1 MRFSDKTLTMQQ
13 PVSPYNHALLAA
25 SLAVHRL
32 LLSEQDLPKLLQGAC
47 DQLVKDAL
55 NRAAMLVLLDNE
67 VGSVITAEAGL
78 GSRFNRVMDQLRNS
92 ELPDCGRQCLARE
105 DEAAILCDHCNCGVC
120 GNGQKE
126 KSTAVAVAIRCRPGL
141 VGFLVVELLPSS
153 EIGQADLDLYQEM
166 AHSIS
171 QALGRLF
178 AVEEA
183 RQRELELK
191 RVEERFE
198 LALYASRAGLWDWN
212 IKTGEMYTSPDRR
225 EFLNYMDGDDDPGVS
240 PLQGL
245 IHPDDQKRVM
255 DVLNDHLAGKT
266 DEYRIEYRIKDRQG
280 NWKWF
285 LDRGRVVERDEKNMP
300 VRMTGTHQDITR
312 QKNQDE
318 TLAAV
323 QKQLH
328 EAVHHERNFLQTV
341 IDGAA
346 DPVMAIDI
354 DYNILL
360 MNRVAAKLLHVD
372 PELASLAGEKCY
384 QFFFDRDQPCTNS
397 FYPCPVQ
404 EVRQINRPVTLI
416 HETYHGNGVS
426 NIFEIE
432 ASPLRDKEGNIYGAI
447 EVARN
452 ITDRLRTE
460 KKLRESQSRLYHL
473 AHHDSLTGL
482 PNRLLFEDR
491 LEQAILKARRTG
503 ARLAIL
509 FLDLDKFKHINDT
522 LGHDV
527 GDGLLIAVAKR
538 LQNQCRQ
545 SDTMARLG
553 GDEFVFIL
561 DNLRDRSGAEVVARK
576 ILSALSRPVLVN
588 EHELQVSTSIGIA
601 VYPDDS
607 EDIEGVIKYADIAL
621 YQAKEDGRDTYRLYS
636 PEMEQAV
643 DSSRS
648 LGTREN

>member
-1 MRFSDKTLTMQQ
+1 MQQ

-32 LLSEQDLPKLLQGAC
+32 LLSEQDLPTLLQGAC
-47 DQLVKDAL
+47 DQLVKNAL
-55 NRAAMLVLLDNE
+55 NQAAMLVLLDNE

-78 GSRFNRVMDQLRNS
+78 GTRFNRIMDQLRNS
-92 ELPDCGRQCLARE
+92 ELPDCGRRCLARE
-105 DEAAILCDHCNCGVC
+105 DGAAIFCDRCNCGVC
-120 GNGQKE
+120 GNGRKE
-126 KSTAVAVAIRCRPGL
+126 KSKAVAVAIRCRPGL
-141 VGFLVVELLPSS
+141 VGFLVIELPLSPD
-153 EIGQADLDLYQEM
+153 IGQAELDLYQEM

-328 EAVHHERNFLQTV
+328 EAVNHERNFLQTV

-360 MNRVAAKLLHVD
+360 MNRVAAKLLQVD
-372 PELASLAGEKCY
+372 PELVSLAGEKCY

-397 FYPCPVQ
+397 FYPCPVR
-404 EVRQINRPVTLI
+404 EVRKTNRPVTLI
-416 HETYHGNGVS
+416 HESYHGNGVS
-426 NIFEIE
+426 NIFELE
-432 ASPLRDKEGNIYGAI
+432 ASPLRDKEGNIYGVI

-503 ARLAIL
+503 AKLGIL
-509 FLDLDKFKHINDT
+509 FLDLDRFKHINDT

-538 LQNQCRQ
+538 LQNQC
-545 SDTMARLG
+545 
-553 GDEFVFIL
+553 
-561 DNLRDRSGAEVVARK
+561 
-576 ILSALSRPVLVN
+576 
-588 EHELQVSTSIGIA
+588 
-601 VYPDDS
+601 
-607 EDIEGVIKYADIAL
+607 
-621 YQAKEDGRDTYRLYS
+621 
-636 PEMEQAV
+636 
-643 DSSRS
+643 
-648 LGTREN
+648 